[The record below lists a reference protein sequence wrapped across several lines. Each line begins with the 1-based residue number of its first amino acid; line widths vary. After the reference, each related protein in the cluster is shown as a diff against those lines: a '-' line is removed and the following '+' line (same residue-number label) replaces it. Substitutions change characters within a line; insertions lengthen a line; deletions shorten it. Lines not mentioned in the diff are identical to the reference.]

1 MASKIANAGKHTILE
16 EMIKRAMQEDE
27 QALQY
32 LDVEDSYVTPKS
44 DLPPEWV
51 GMKCDY
57 KETVALYVATKKL
70 GMQRYQS
77 MSRNYLRCM
86 RQLARIKF
94 NKEFP
99 EDKQL
104 NRTLFQQEI
113 NEGFQDSDD
122 DDDIIPPTPRKKK
135 KLTSQDSDEDSTP
148 KRPRTKK
155 LTSQDSD
162 EDSTPKRKRSHH
174 SQVKCKVPGCK
185 FHGQDI
191 KRHLWTHVKKGEY
204 RVKLKAAKP
213 YSGLGEVHA
222 LVKDREES
230 LEGKKPSEEDLP
242 VLLSEAGEDVTKPAD
257 TSRGKDDGQK
267 EEDNE
272 HDVDENN
279 DDDDEEH
286 DEDDQDNE
294 DDDDEDDQ
302 DNEDGE
308 DDEYNED
315 DEDDDNAAKI
325 KSQPGALEYYTATKY
340 DDNRHQWLCGFY
352 RYLGLPDAGY
362 KKDALK
368 LQHVGQ
374 VKLLLEA
381 LDKDGDDITVLGE
394 EQGHAVW
401 SRWGW
406 RATVDAST
414 QDRQV
419 HRYIDECDA
428 MITMKEMQ
436 QVKQSEP
443 YTDGERYLL
452 EASEGKK
459 LTFEEFALVR
469 YLLLVKFA
477 LLTGTR
483 PAPLNNAVLGDFQT
497 AREERGK
504 QIILVPKHKRSKDG
518 PAMLGMNQELQREM
532 AIYVQK
538 IRPHFANPDE
548 DKIFVKDDGY
558 GFKKGTIGRRLTEFF
573 AKTG

>member
-1 MASKIANAGKHTILE
+1 MASKIANAGKHTILK
-16 EMIKRAMQEDE
+16 EMIKRAMQEDK

-51 GMKCDY
+51 EMKCDY
-57 KETVALYVATKKL
+57 RETVALYAAAKKL
-70 GMQRYQS
+70 GMQS
-77 MSRNYLRCM
+77 MSRNYLRCT

-99 EDKQL
+99 EDSYSVEREDILKEMALMSCDPFPEQL

-113 NEGFQDSDD
+113 NEEFQDSDD
-122 DDDIIPPTPRKKK
+122 DEDIIPPTPRKKK
-135 KLTSQDSDEDSTP
+135 MTSQDSDEDPTPTQDSDEDPTPKRPRKRKLTSQDSDEDST
-148 KRPRTKK
+148 
-155 LTSQDSD
+155 L
-162 EDSTPKRKRSHH
+162 KRKRSHH

-191 KRHLWTHVKKGEY
+191 KRHLRTHVKKGELEAENIEAMAELCRHGKRQRGPAFRPANTKTQSAMRQKKWCPIDNCTTVTSYMDKHLRNVHKLSKDSVEY

-230 LEGKKPSEEDLP
+230 LGEGKEPSEEDVP
-242 VLLSEAGEDVTKPAD
+242 VLLSEAGEDVIKPAD
-257 TSRGKDDGQK
+257 TSRGKDDEDDGQK

-286 DEDDQDNE
+286 DEDDEDNE
-294 DDDDEDDQ
+294 DDDDDDE

-315 DEDDDNAAKI
+315 DEDEDNAAKI

-381 LDKDGDDITVLGE
+381 PDKDGDDITVLGE

-401 SRWGW
+401 SRWVDPQLQSGKTAW
-406 RATVDAST
+406 EQYRTLQVWKNSSGSSPPGSMILRAC
-414 QDRQV
+414 R
-419 HRYIDECDA
+419 RYTPIIEYS
-428 MITMKEMQ
+428 
-436 QVKQSEP
+436 SEISSH
-443 YTDGERYLL
+443 L
-452 EASEGKK
+452 
-459 LTFEEFALVR
+459 
-469 YLLLVKFA
+469 
-477 LLTGTR
+477 
-483 PAPLNNAVLGDFQT
+483 
-497 AREERGK
+497 
-504 QIILVPKHKRSKDG
+504 
-518 PAMLGMNQELQREM
+518 
-532 AIYVQK
+532 
-538 IRPHFANPDE
+538 
-548 DKIFVKDDGY
+548 
-558 GFKKGTIGRRLTEFF
+558 
-573 AKTG
+573 

>member
-1 MASKIANAGKHTILE
+1 MASKIANAGKHTILK

-57 KETVALYVATKKL
+57 RETVALYMAAKKL

-99 EDKQL
+99 EDSYSVEREDILEEMALMSCHPFPEQL

-113 NEGFQDSDD
+113 NEEFRDSDD
-122 DDDIIPPTPRKKK
+122 DEDIIPPTPRKKK
-135 KLTSQDSDEDSTP
+135 LTSQDSDEDPTPTQESDEDPTSKTPRKKKLTSQDSDEDPTPKTPRKRKLTSQDSDEDSTP
-148 KRPRTKK
+148 KRPTTKK
-155 LTSQDSD
+155 LTSQDSH

-191 KRHLWTHVKKGEY
+191 NRHLRTHVKKGELEAENIEAMAELCQHGKRQRGPAFRPANTKTQSAMTQKKWCTMENCTTVTSCMDKHSRNVHKLSKDSVEY

-213 YSGLGEVHA
+213 DSGLGEVHA

-230 LEGKKPSEEDLP
+230 LGEGKEPSEEDLP

-257 TSRGKDDGQK
+257 TSRGKDDEDDGQK

-272 HDVDENN
+272 HDVDEN
-279 DDDDEEH
+279 DDDDEER
-286 DEDDQDNE
+286 DEDDEDNE
-294 DDDDEDDQ
+294 DDDEDDE
-302 DNEDGE
+302 DNEDRE
-308 DDEYNED
+308 DDEYHED
-315 DEDDDNAAKI
+315 DEDNEDDDNVAKI

-362 KKDALK
+362 KKHALK
-368 LQHVGQ
+368 LKHLGQ
-374 VKLLLEA
+374 VKLLLAA

-401 SRWGW
+401 SRW
-406 RATVDAST
+406 VD
-414 QDRQV
+414 
-419 HRYIDECDA
+419 
-428 MITMKEMQ
+428 
-436 QVKQSEP
+436 P
-443 YTDGERYLL
+443 
-452 EASEGKK
+452 
-459 LTFEEFALVR
+459 
-469 YLLLVKFA
+469 
-477 LLTGTR
+477 
-483 PAPLNNAVLGDFQT
+483 
-497 AREERGK
+497 
-504 QIILVPKHKRSKDG
+504 
-518 PAMLGMNQELQREM
+518 
-532 AIYVQK
+532 
-538 IRPHFANPDE
+538 
-548 DKIFVKDDGY
+548 
-558 GFKKGTIGRRLTEFF
+558 
-573 AKTG
+573 

>member
-44 DLPPEWV
+44 DLPPQWV

-99 EDKQL
+99 EDSYSVQREDILEEMAFMSCDSFPEQL

-113 NEGFQDSDD
+113 NEEFQDSDD

-135 KLTSQDSDEDSTP
+135 LTSQYSDEDPTPTQQSDEDPTPKTPRKRKLTSQDSDEDSTP

-191 KRHLWTHVKKGEY
+191 KKHLWTHVKKGEY

-230 LEGKKPSEEDLP
+230 LEGKEPSEEDLP

-401 SRWGW
+401 SRW
-406 RATVDAST
+406 VDPQLQSGKKPPRT
-414 QDRQV
+414 TISYLTSLEKFLRFITSRLYDFKSMPPLHPNYRVLFRRSRPISKGVESYSRRIHSGPSSPQV
-419 HRYIDECDA
+419 HR
-428 MITMKEMQ
+428 
-436 QVKQSEP
+436 
-443 YTDGERYLL
+443 
-452 EASEGKK
+452 
-459 LTFEEFALVR
+459 
-469 YLLLVKFA
+469 
-477 LLTGTR
+477 
-483 PAPLNNAVLGDFQT
+483 
-497 AREERGK
+497 
-504 QIILVPKHKRSKDG
+504 
-518 PAMLGMNQELQREM
+518 
-532 AIYVQK
+532 
-538 IRPHFANPDE
+538 
-548 DKIFVKDDGY
+548 
-558 GFKKGTIGRRLTEFF
+558 
-573 AKTG
+573 

>member
-1 MASKIANAGKHTILE
+1 MTS
-16 EMIKRAMQEDE
+16 
-27 QALQY
+27 
-32 LDVEDSYVTPKS
+32 
-44 DLPPEWV
+44 
-51 GMKCDY
+51 
-57 KETVALYVATKKL
+57 
-70 GMQRYQS
+70 
-77 MSRNYLRCM
+77 
-86 RQLARIKF
+86 
-94 NKEFP
+94 
-99 EDKQL
+99 
-104 NRTLFQQEI
+104 
-113 NEGFQDSDD
+113 QDSDD
-122 DDDIIPPTPRKKK
+122 DPTPTQESDEDPTPKTPRKR
-135 KLTSQDSDEDSTP
+135 KLTSQDSH
-148 KRPRTKK
+148 
-155 LTSQDSD
+155 
-162 EDSTPKRKRSHH
+162 EDSTPKRKHSHH

-185 FHGQDI
+185 FHGQEI
-191 KRHLWTHVKKGEY
+191 KRHLRTHVKKGELEAENIEAMAELCQHGKRQRRPAFRPANTKTQSAMTRKKWCPMENYTTVTSYMDKHSRDVHKLSKDSVEY

-230 LEGKKPSEEDLP
+230 LGEGKEPPEQDLP
-242 VLLSEAGEDVTKPAD
+242 VLLSEAGEDVTKPVD
-257 TSRGKDDGQK
+257 TSRGKDDEDDGQK

-272 HDVDENN
+272 HDVDQNN

-286 DEDDQDNE
+286 DEDDEDNE
-294 DDDDEDDQ
+294 DDDEDDE

-308 DDEYNED
+308 DDEYNEDDEHNED

-374 VKLLLEA
+374 VKLLLAA
-381 LDKDGDDITVLGE
+381 LDKDGDDIMVLGE

-401 SRWGW
+401 SRWVDPQLQSGKKAPGTIISYLTSLEKFLRFITSRLYDFKSMLRLHPNYRVLFKDLIPSLKGW

-419 HRYIDECDA
+419 RRYIDECDA

-443 YTDGERYLL
+443 YTSGERYLL

-469 YLLLVKFA
+469 DLLLVKFA
-477 LLTGTR
+477 LLTSTR
-483 PAPLNNAVLGDFQT
+483 PAPLNNAVLRDFQT
-497 AREERGK
+497 AREERRK
-504 QIILVPKHKRSKDG
+504 RIILVPKHKRS
-518 PAMLGMNQELQREM
+518 
-532 AIYVQK
+532 
-538 IRPHFANPDE
+538 
-548 DKIFVKDDGY
+548 
-558 GFKKGTIGRRLTEFF
+558 
-573 AKTG
+573 